1 MYIKLSVV
9 RNIFKLTSHR
19 HPRPVLIQLWHV
31 TLTTEVPLLG
41 QQQAAVGWAL
51 AAALNTP
58 GWLSPQHGL
67 LAHATPACEERPARG
82 FRVCWG
88 LCSVLRMG

>member
-19 HPRPVLIQLWHV
+19 HPRPVLIQLWRV

-41 QQQAAVGWAL
+41 QQQAAVKLGPGCCTQHSWVAL
-51 AAALNTP
+51 PTA
-58 GWLSPQHGL
+58 
-67 LAHATPACEERPARG
+67 RPARTCNP
-82 FRVCWG
+82 R
-88 LCSVLRMG
+88 L